1 MHSSTESLDNKSDTI
16 NITLKNKD
24 ANNSPSQN
32 PEAITYILELNK
44 GLLQENQKLIAKIT
58 QTEEELKKKDEEL
71 EDKDDDMGREERTN
85 VHLKGLLKNFL
96 EMSRLHQDISDER
109 KQISDKNYKSLK
121 DFKTNMFSIRY
132 SLLALYGVF
141 LTINF
146 MLMPLH
152 LLCMLMIYTL
162 LPIGIMEYFSCLS
175 SPPIQLGARIAGISP
190 DCKQGLDHLS
200 IAARKSH
207 YSWIEASNILTY
219 AYLHIERDYDKAD
232 YYVSLLMDKFPG
244 HPHFAL
250 LKGEVLAKSK
260 RWTHLDRLLPKLDQF
275 TYVNFFITIDDY
287 Q

>member
-58 QTEEELKKKDEEL
+58 QIEEELKKKDEEL

-132 SLLALYGVF
+132 SLIALYGVF

-162 LPIGIMEYFSCLS
+162 LPIGIMEYY
-175 SPPIQLGARIAGISP
+175 IS
-190 DCKQGLDHLS
+190 
-200 IAARKSH
+200 IF
-207 YSWIEASNILTY
+207 E
-219 AYLHIERDYDKAD
+219 
-232 YYVSLLMDKFPG
+232 
-244 HPHFAL
+244 
-250 LKGEVLAKSK
+250 
-260 RWTHLDRLLPKLDQF
+260 LPKFENENKKINTTDK
-275 TYVNFFITIDDY
+275 TIDELKKSQDFIHEY
-287 Q
+287 IDSI